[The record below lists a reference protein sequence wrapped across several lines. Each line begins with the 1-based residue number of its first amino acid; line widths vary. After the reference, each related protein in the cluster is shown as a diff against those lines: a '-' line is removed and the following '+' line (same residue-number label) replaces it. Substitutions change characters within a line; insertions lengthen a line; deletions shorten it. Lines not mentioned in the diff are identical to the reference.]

1 MVRKIRSPN
10 YPRISLREAIEQVT
24 RVYEEE
30 GTHSASDGDIV
41 KDLGYKSLNGTSS
54 GVLSALKKYGLLQRD
69 EGGFKVTSDAVAIIE
84 LPPGSSEHSAA
95 VRKSAFRPVL
105 FAEMYEKY
113 GPDLP
118 NDRTLRHF
126 LITKNFNPKTTNE
139 VICVYRDTLE
149 FVSEDLAAYP
159 KVEEKNQPKVE
170 VPPQPALE
178 QPKQK
183 VRMPGPRLVDPDKVR
198 DSTTDLRAT
207 PTTVTILQFKT
218 SEISEARLELTG
230 NVTQDSIDALISI
243 LNVQKLVF
251 SKGNEPE

>member
-1 MVRKIRSPN
+1 VVRKIRSPT

-69 EGGFKVTSDAVAIIE
+69 EGGFNVTSDAVAIIE

-113 GPDLP
+113 GPALP

-139 VICVYRDTLE
+139 VIRVYRDTLE

-170 VPPQPALE
+170 VPRNQRSSSPSKKFECRGLVLLTLTRSGTRPLICGL
-178 QPKQK
+178 
-183 VRMPGPRLVDPDKVR
+183 RRLP
-198 DSTTDLRAT
+198 
-207 PTTVTILQFKT
+207 
-218 SEISEARLELTG
+218 
-230 NVTQDSIDALISI
+230 
-243 LNVQKLVF
+243 
-251 SKGNEPE
+251 